1 MKILEEAGVHVVR
14 NPAEIGKTVQDAL
27 NPRCGI

>member
-1 MKILEEAGVHVVR
+1 MNVLEAAGVHVVR
-14 NPAEIGKTVQDAL
+14 NPAEIGKTVQEAL